1 MWLKRE
7 FIGLCFALIF
17 SQTCIVF
24 VDLSVTSNSCVVE
37 QNPSTLILLYDI
49 CAFIVKW
56 YNSPFF
62 DVSAVPKFELLYAP
76 KVVDL
81 HFPQ

>member
-1 MWLKRE
+1 MWLKGE
-7 FIGLCFALIF
+7 PIGLRFALIF
-17 SQTCIVF
+17 SQTSIVF
-24 VDLSVTSNSCVVE
+24 VDLSVTSNGCVVE

-56 YNSPFF
+56 YNSPF
-62 DVSAVPKFELLYAP
+62 DVSAVPKLVLLYAP

-81 HFPQ
+81 HFAQ